1 MSALHAKIRDM
12 ILQDGP
18 IPLELYMMLALSHPS
33 LGYYASRDPLGE
45 KGDFITS
52 PEISQM
58 FGELLGLW
66 AVDAWTNMGSPGE
79 LHLIELGPG
88 RGTLMQDALRAA
100 KLAPDFLAALQVHLV
115 EASPILIEAQKQR
128 LSGYAHQ
135 IHWHASLDTIP
146 EGPSIVLANEF
157 FDALPV
163 RQYVKTPNGW
173 HERMIGLDENDSLAF
188 GLSPDAETNIKAEA
202 PIGSV
207 LEISTLSYRL
217 IMQIAQRLLRS
228 GGAALIIDY
237 GHVQTSFGETL
248 QAISGHQ
255 PVDPLANPGE
265 ADLSAHVDFDS
276 LQRAAR
282 NSGAQIYGPVLQADF
297 LKRLGIEQRA
307 ASLMHQADETQSA
320 AIAAALKRLTQI
332 DQPTDMGALFKVMAF
347 THPAMPEPAGF
358 ESGIRF

>member
-128 LSGYAHQ
+128 LSGYANQ

-163 RQYVKTPNGW
+163 RT
-173 HERMIGLDENDSLAF
+173 RIDCDMSRAC
-188 GLSPDAETNIKAEA
+188 SPIWES
-202 PIGSV
+202 PISPA
-207 LEISTLSYRL
+207 S
-217 IMQIAQRLLRS
+217 
-228 GGAALIIDY
+228 
-237 GHVQTSFGETL
+237 
-248 QAISGHQ
+248 
-255 PVDPLANPGE
+255 
-265 ADLSAHVDFDS
+265 SARGT
-276 LQRAAR
+276 RAA
-282 NSGAQIYGPVLQADF
+282 
-297 LKRLGIEQRA
+297 
-307 ASLMHQADETQSA
+307 T
-320 AIAAALKRLTQI
+320 
-332 DQPTDMGALFKVMAF
+332 
-347 THPAMPEPAGF
+347 
-358 ESGIRF
+358 ESRTITTTSPL